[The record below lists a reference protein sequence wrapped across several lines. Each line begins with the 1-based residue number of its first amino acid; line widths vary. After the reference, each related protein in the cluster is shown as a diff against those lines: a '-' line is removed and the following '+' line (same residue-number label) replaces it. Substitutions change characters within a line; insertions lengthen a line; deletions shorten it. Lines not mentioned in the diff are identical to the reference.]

1 MIAMSIEYQTQK
13 VTVLREKND
22 QALIKIESSILV
34 GRSAYKAHRYEWWR
48 DIEMMKKGI
57 HGDGTHI
64 YCSGFAGGDE
74 AELIT
79 QFDAENP

>member
-1 MIAMSIEYQTQK
+1 MIAMSIEYK
-13 VTVLREKND
+13 EEKITVLREKNGQVLLRIEGLIQIEQITY
-22 QALIKIESSILV
+22 QAQ
-34 GRSAYKAHRYEWWR
+34 RYEWWR
-48 DIEMMKKGI
+48 NIEMMKKGI

-74 AELIT
+74 AVLIA

>member
-1 MIAMSIEYQTQK
+1 MPMEYQTQK
-13 VTVLREKND
+13 VTVLRERNG
-22 QALIKIESSILV
+22 QALIKIESLILV
-34 GRSAYKAHRYEWWR
+34 GQTTYKANRYEWWR
-48 DIEMMKKGI
+48 NIEMMKKGI

-74 AELIT
+74 AELIA